1 MVQQSSSA
9 GISAEYKGLLASV
22 STLLEEGRRSA
33 ARSVNAALT
42 ATYWLVGKRIVE
54 YDQAGQARAT
64 YGSEVLKRLSADLVG
79 RFGRGFSERNLE
91 QMRLF
96 YLQLENRRRRLR
108 FLVTRASAQFRRH
121 RLRHRHLPSYMCLPS
136 PSPGLITC
144 VCSPFLMRMR

>member
-96 YLQLENRRRRLR
+96 YLHWRNPQTPSATLAS
-108 FLVTRASAQFRRH
+108 RAQ
-121 RLRHRHLPSYMCLPS
+121 
-136 PSPGLITC
+136 
-144 VCSPFLMRMR
+144 